1 MRVLVLGSNGSLGK
15 RLCLELKKKSI
26 KFFPQSRS
34 VHNKYYCTF
43 ENHEK
48 FIKLINQTKPDIV
61 INTISNINLLEC
73 EKNYFKCFEDNI
85 QTSYIISK
93 ILKKKKIKQIY
104 ISTDQVYSGKGSHK
118 EVKTNPLN
126 NYAISKVFAEK
137 FVIESGGTILR
148 VNYIYKSLKKK
159 TFHDQVI
166 FMKKKFTL
174 FRNLFF
180 SPLHINTLCEII
192 IQNLNKFNPEI
203 YNLGS
208 SDKISKKD
216 FIQKLC
222 KILHIKRKFN
232 ISNYSSKIIQRPL
245 DMSMNSNKINKFLK
259 LKKYNV
265 INEIYKLSR
274 EYK

>member
-1 MRVLVLGSNGSLGK
+1 MF
-15 RLCLELKKKSI
+15 KSPRKNI
-26 KFFPQSRS
+26 NIS
-34 VHNKYYCTF
+34 HDL
-43 ENHEK
+43 K
-48 FIKLINQTKPDIV
+48 FIYFSIQKNASTSMLNIIN
-61 INTISNINLLEC
+61 NISNDIEIV
-73 EKNYFKCFEDNI
+73 DNI
-85 QTSYIISK
+85 DLTNF
-93 ILKKKKIKQIY
+93 
-104 ISTDQVYSGKGSHK
+104 K
-118 EVKTNPLN
+118 E
-126 NYAISKVFAEK
+126 Y
-137 FVIESGGTILR
+137 
-148 VNYIYKSLKKK
+148 Y
-159 TFHDQVI
+159 
-166 FMKKKFTL
+166 KFTL